1 MTNHPFDLRS
11 FWPPASHKKKL
22 ACVTMA
28 RNEEFFLEMMVR
40 HYLAAE
46 KDVDFYIIDH
56 ASTIPVQ
63 DFLKKVFPDLP
74 SGQINVIRIPDIPF
88 DDDYKAVSLS
98 NLASMVTRSHE
109 VVIVSDADELVF
121 AEGGDL
127 VRTCLSHSSDIIA
140 PLGFEVVQNTN
151 IEGRYDVS
159 VPALEQRTCG
169 FFKSSQTKPVV
180 WKAPTMASAGLHKSI
195 HPFEVCSE
203 ILTLHMRLADVD
215 EATKRIEERKK
226 SVFSDNQTQ
235 RNYGT
240 YWAAPT
246 DVRLRVFETL
256 RSKALSPFTT
266 TRDKFYDEVRSSVHR
281 NPLGF
286 YQADLHIVSEM
297 CVR

>member
-11 FWPPASHKKKL
+11 FWPPAAHKKKL

-40 HYLAAE
+40 HYLAADD
-46 KDVDFYIIDH
+46 DVDFYIIDH
-56 ASTIPVQ
+56 ASTVPVQ
-63 DFLKKVFPDLP
+63 DFLKATFPELR
-74 SGQINVIRIPDIPF
+74 SGRINVIRIPDIPF

-98 NLASMVTRSHE
+98 NLGSMVTRSHE

-121 AEGGDL
+121 TEGGNL
-127 VRTCLSHSSDIIA
+127 VQTCLSHASDIIA
-140 PLGFEVVQNTN
+140 PLGFEVVQNTS
-151 IEGRYDVS
+151 IEGCYDLS
-159 VPALEQRTCG
+159 LSAFEQRTCG

-180 WKAPTMASAGLHKSI
+180 WKAPTMASAGLHKAL
-195 HPFEVCSE
+195 HPFEITSE

-215 EATKRIEERKK
+215 EATKRIEERKT
-226 SVFSDNQTQ
+226 SVFSENQTK

-246 DVRLRVFETL
+246 DVRLRIFDTL
-256 RSKALSPFTT
+256 QNKELSPFVT
-266 TRDKFYDEVRSSVHR
+266 TRDKFFNEVRSSVHK

-286 YQADLHIVSEM
+286 YQPNLHIVSEM